1 METAI
6 EKNNEQ
12 QAVLINL
19 MSAGYLEPEIFHMEK
34 NQLLIEADELSKEK
48 DRISK
53 SINGDLTH
61 LEEAKKLLLQTDYKS
76 HAIGAM
82 VGYPEPNYFSYV
94 FKRQF
99 GVSPSKYRTEQEEK

>member
-1 METAI
+1 MDLETAI

-53 SINGDLTH
+53 SINGDL
-61 LEEAKKLLLQTDYKS
+61 LIIKNCKV
-76 HAIGAM
+76 M
-82 VGYPEPNYFSYV
+82 VNTSESKV
-94 FKRQF
+94 RQQIQVKQRF
-99 GVSPSKYRTEQEEK
+99 QDGFAHFI